1 MTERVWNG
9 CAVPDDRLYDLDR
22 HVWVQIDGEDAVL
35 GMTDVGQTMGGRVV
49 SMTWKKPG
57 RQLTPGATIA
67 VIESAKWV
75 GPFPSPLT
83 GELLEVNRPAYEAD
97 IAIGN
102 RDPYG
107 AGWMARIR
115 PADLA
120 AEQPNLA
127 DGAAAYEYYRAFT
140 DEHEVR
146 CFRCAE

>member
-9 CAVPDDRLYDLDR
+9 CAVPDDRLYDLDK
-22 HVWVQIDGEDAVL
+22 HVWVQIDGDEAVL

-57 RQLTPGATIA
+57 RQLKPGGTIA
-67 VIESAKWV
+67 VVESAKWV

-83 GELLEVNRPAYEAD
+83 GELLVVNSAAYDDD

-115 PADLA
+115 PSALQD
-120 AEQPNLA
+120 EKPNLA
-127 DGAAAYEYYRAFT
+127 DGEAAYEYYRTFT
-140 DEHEVR
+140 DENDVR

>member
-22 HVWVQIDGEDAVL
+22 HVWVQIDGEEAVL

-49 SMTWKKPG
+49 SMTWKKLG
-57 RQLTPGATIA
+57 RKLTPGATIA

-83 GELLEVNRPAYEAD
+83 GELLAVNSSGYEQD

-107 AGWMARIR
+107 AGWVARIR

-120 AEQPNLA
+120 GEQSNLA
-127 DGAAAYEYYRAFT
+127 DGGAAYEYYRTFT